1 MPKWTHSHG
10 NPETALALPCGPST
24 PGSRVQAQDLPGRA
38 RSRALRTS
46 LIQFPR
52 LFHTRAGKR
61 KFVVR
66 SPAGVRLLHSRQAVK
81 EAPSVALAE
90 GNRCSAVVTLTLA
103 TLGSFSRPR
112 KWLEKEHAGRG
123 LPGPPPL
130 LRAAAQCRDGARGP
144 RDPASCG
151 HKQDARRRG
160 FEARHR
166 GWGLS
171 EVWVG
176 GRALH
181 VPRSWPGSCF

>member
-66 SPAGVRLLHSRQAVK
+66 SPVGVRLLHSRQAVK
-81 EAPSVALAE
+81 EAPKRGL
-90 GNRCSAVVTLTLA
+90 
-103 TLGSFSRPR
+103 
-112 KWLEKEHAGRG
+112 GRG
-123 LPGPPPL
+123 QSL
-130 LRAAAQCRDGARGP
+130 LCRRYTHISHSRILLETTEVVGEGARGP
-144 RDPASCG
+144 RAPRASPT
-151 HKQDARRRG
+151 
-160 FEARHR
+160 
-166 GWGLS
+166 S
-171 EVWVG
+171 ESSCTVP
-176 GRALH
+176 GRCE
-181 VPRSWPGSCF
+181 GT